1 MLSSFNFSQS
11 LKKLLPQAQQKTFLL
26 AASGGVDSMVL
37 LDLCHQLQLNF
48 EVAHV
53 NYHLRNEDSK
63 LDMQLVEN
71 WCSEKKIKFHLYEVS
86 QKDNQPKNSIE
97 NWARDIRYRFFNKI
111 LIKNNI
117 DFVITAHHLN
127 DRLETFIINLSKASG
142 LKGLKSI
149 PEKTEKILRPLL
161 DFSRQEIEDYAKQHQ
176 IIFREDYTNAENIY
190 VRNKI
195 RNQIT
200 PLLKELNK
208 DFLENF
214 KTSLEIIKDS
224 KNFIDQQIDLVLETI
239 KIPHDELLILNQTE
253 LALQTDFVKYE
264 ILNRF
269 GMTSS
274 TEIKKL
280 ITAEKG
286 KIFFTH
292 SHQFSVGR
300 QEILVQELKEE
311 IEVVEEFILETTI
324 VSDAEILVS
333 VPENF
338 KNPFWEFD
346 AEKIVLPLKLRPLK
360 IGDVFSPKGMKGKK
374 KVSKFLR
381 DEKLSI
387 SDAAAVRVLVD
398 AEDQILGVFPLRQS
412 QHFIISD
419 KTNQTLKLI

>member
-208 DFLENF
+208 DFPRRWE
-214 KTSLEIIKDS
+214 KT
-224 KNFIDQQIDLVLETI
+224 
-239 KIPHDELLILNQTE
+239 
-253 LALQTDFVKYE
+253 Y
-264 ILNRF
+264 
-269 GMTSS
+269 
-274 TEIKKL
+274 
-280 ITAEKG
+280 
-286 KIFFTH
+286 
-292 SHQFSVGR
+292 
-300 QEILVQELKEE
+300 
-311 IEVVEEFILETTI
+311 
-324 VSDAEILVS
+324 
-333 VPENF
+333 
-338 KNPFWEFD
+338 
-346 AEKIVLPLKLRPLK
+346 
-360 IGDVFSPKGMKGKK
+360 
-374 KVSKFLR
+374 
-381 DEKLSI
+381 
-387 SDAAAVRVLVD
+387 
-398 AEDQILGVFPLRQS
+398 
-412 QHFIISD
+412 
-419 KTNQTLKLI
+419 